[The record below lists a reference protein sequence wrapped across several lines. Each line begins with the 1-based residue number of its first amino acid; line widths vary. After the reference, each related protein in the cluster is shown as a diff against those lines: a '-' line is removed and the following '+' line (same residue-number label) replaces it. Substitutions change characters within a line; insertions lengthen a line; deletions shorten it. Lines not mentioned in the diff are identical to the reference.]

1 MKKRIKPSERAGEA
15 EPAQPRAE
23 DSHESGETTEMRG
36 LTVQEIER
44 LLKSERPA
52 E

>member
-1 MKKRIKPSERAGEA
+1 VKEAIKPSERAA
-15 EPAQPRAE
+15 EHAKPRAE